1 MERQG
6 INIVLNADVDEIITE
21 KNQAT
26 AVRMADG
33 TVSDADIVVFGGD
46 PETCYQHLLPNKKN
60 LMPAVKKRYSM
71 GLYVLY
77 FGTKKLY
84 PDVAHHSIW
93 MGPRFKELLS
103 EIFDSKKMSEDFSL
117 YLHRPTATDKS
128 FAPDGCES
136 FYVLCPVSIEGRVI
150 IFAPGV
156 KFEAPSMYCFYLMD
170 LTL

>member
-1 MERQG
+1 MWTK
-6 INIVLNADVDEIITE
+6 IITE

-93 MGPRFKELLS
+93 MGPRFEELLS

-136 FYVLCPVSIEGRVI
+136 FYVLCPVPNLQGDIDWQTEGPKLRDRIVSALEESD
-150 IFAPGV
+150 FA
-156 KFEAPSMYCFYLMD
+156 
-170 LTL
+170 